1 MTWNWE
7 LLRAGEFMLDG
18 GGMFGIIPKPVWT
31 RWVTP
36 DDKNRVAL
44 QQNCLLLER
53 DGKLVVIE
61 TGIGD
66 KFGEKE
72 RTIYGLEDRAVHD
85 ALLDVDCDPAD
96 IDAVILTHLHFDH
109 AGGLTRRGDGDK
121 PVLTFP
127 NAEIIVQKQEWEDA
141 IANRSTMHKTYLA
154 DHLNEDVAEHVTL
167 VDGEAEVFSG
177 VTVWPVPGHTWGQQ
191 AVRFDGGDHGTVV
204 FVPDVMPT
212 HYHAS
217 PSACMAYDVE
227 SWTSQQER
235 IKLLRR
241 AADEDWHLVL
251 NHEHGNPNFRSRSN
265 PDKPGS
271 HMLVPIES

>member
-85 ALLDVDCDPAD
+85 ALHDVDCDPAD

-109 AGGLTRRGDGDK
+109 AGGLTRRGDNDK

-191 AVRFDGGDHGTVV
+191 AVRFDGGDNGTVV
-204 FVPDVMPT
+204 FVPDVMP
-212 HYHAS
+212 
-217 PSACMAYDVE
+217 SAAHSGAAYSLAYDVE
-227 SWTSQQER
+227 PYTSMITKRWLLEDAVEFGWT
-235 IKLLRR
+235 LCL
-241 AADEDWHLVL
+241 D
-251 NHEHGNPNFRSRSN
+251 HEPGNPFCTVERDGKGWYRLIPS
-265 PDKPGS
+265 
-271 HMLVPIES
+271 E